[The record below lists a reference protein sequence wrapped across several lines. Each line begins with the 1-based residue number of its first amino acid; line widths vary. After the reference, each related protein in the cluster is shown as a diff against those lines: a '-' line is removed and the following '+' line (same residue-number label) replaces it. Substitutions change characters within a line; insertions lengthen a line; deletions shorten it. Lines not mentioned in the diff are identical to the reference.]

1 MITRSRIE
9 EISRILR
16 NGGYIQLAS
25 RGNHVI
31 DSEGKTVMN
40 LTDFERRDVVSELHL
55 KRNEDKAT
63 WTF

>member
-9 EISRILR
+9 EISRILK

-31 DSEGKTVMN
+31 DSEGKMIMN
-40 LTDFERRDVVSELHL
+40 LNDFERRDVVSELQL
-55 KRNEDKAT
+55 RRNEANST

>member
-31 DSEGKTVMN
+31 DSEGKMIMN
-40 LTDFERRDVVSELHL
+40 LNDFERSEVVDELHL
-55 KRNEDKAT
+55 KRNEANST